1 MSHPFIKLM
10 EAAILQVEARFM
22 AQRGLPSPVLVQE
35 VKERLA
41 THTMREALASEPEVL
56 PRHKR
61 RGTWQ
66 LDNGE
71 IIDFPKDKQ
80 GRTRFLRHD
89 WNENDVALLQ
99 QMVEMQ
105 PRTFTFE
112 QITAERKFK
121 VSANQIERIRKGQL

>member
-1 MSHPFIKLM
+1 
-10 EAAILQVEARFM
+10 M
-22 AQRGLPSPVLVQE
+22 AQRGLPSPMLVQE

-41 THTMREALASEPEVL
+41 THTMREALSSEPEVL

-66 LDNGE
+66 LNNGE
-71 IIDFPKDKQ
+71 IIDFPRDKQ
-80 GRTRFLRHD
+80 GRTRFLRRD
-89 WNENDVALLQ
+89 YNANDVALLQ
-99 QMVEMQ
+99 QIVEMQ

-121 VSANQIERIRKGQL
+121 ADADQIERIRKGQL

>member
-22 AQRGLPSPVLVQE
+22 AQRGLPSPMPVQE
-35 VKERLA
+35 IKERL
-41 THTMREALASEPEVL
+41 HTMREALASEPEVL

-71 IIDFPKDKQ
+71 IVDFPKDKQ
-80 GRTRFLRHD
+80 GRTRFLRRD
-89 WNENDVALLQ
+89 YNANDVALLQ
-99 QMVEMQ
+99 QIVEMQ

-121 VSANQIERIRKGQL
+121 ADADQIKRIRKGQL

>member
-41 THTMREALASEPEVL
+41 THTMRTALASEPEVL
-56 PRHKR
+56 PRRKR

-66 LDNGE
+66 LANGE

-80 GRTRFLRHD
+80 GRTRFLRRD
-89 WNENDVALLQ
+89 YNTNDVAMLEKI
-99 QMVEMQ
+99 VEAQ

-112 QITAERKFK
+112 QIMAARKFK
-121 VSANQIERIRKGQL
+121 ARADQIERIRKGQL

>member
-22 AQRGLPSPVLVQE
+22 AQRGLPSPMLVQE

-61 RGTWQ
+61 RGTWR

-80 GRTRFLRHD
+80 GRTRFLRRD
-89 WNENDVALLQ
+89 YNANDVALLQ
-99 QMVEMQ
+99 QIVEMQ

-121 VSANQIERIRKGQL
+121 ASADQIERIRKGQL

>member
-1 MSHPFIKLM
+1 MSHPFIRRM

-22 AQRGLPSPVLVQE
+22 AQRRLPSPMLVQE

-71 IIDFPKDKQ
+71 IIDFPKDKH
-80 GRTRFLRHD
+80 GRTRFLRRQY
-89 WNENDVALLQ
+89 NAADVALLQ
-99 QMVEMQ
+99 QIVEMQ
-105 PRTFTFE
+105 PRTFTFD
-112 QITAERKFK
+112 QVIARKNQLR
-121 VSANQIERIRKGQL
+121 ANRRIK

>member
-1 MSHPFIKLM
+1 MSHPFIRRM

-22 AQRGLPSPVLVQE
+22 AQLGLPSPVLVQE
-35 VKERLA
+35 VKERA

-66 LDNGE
+66 LHNGE
-71 IIDFPKDKQ
+71 IIDFPKDKK
-80 GRTRFLRHD
+80 GRTRFLRS
-89 WNENDVALLQ
+89 NYNANDVALLRQ
-99 QMVEMQ
+99 IVEMQ

-112 QITAERKFK
+112 QITSGRRYKA
-121 VSANQIERIRKGQL
+121 SADQIARIRKGQL

>member
-41 THTMREALASEPEVL
+41 THTMREALASEPKIL

-61 RGTWQ
+61 RGTCQ

-80 GRTRFLRHD
+80 GRTRFLRRD
-89 WNENDVALLQ
+89 YNANDVALLRQ
-99 QMVEMQ
+99 IVEMQ

-121 VSANQIERIRKGQL
+121 ADADQIKRIRKGQL

>member
-1 MSHPFIKLM
+1 MSYPFIKLM

-22 AQRGLPSPVLVQE
+22 AQRGLPSPMLVQE

-41 THTMREALASEPEVL
+41 THAMREALASEPEVL

-66 LDNGE
+66 LANGE
-71 IIDFPKDKQ
+71 IIDFPKDKH
-80 GRTRFLRHD
+80 GRTRFLRRD
-89 WNENDVALLQ
+89 YNANDVALLQ
-99 QMVEMQ
+99 QIVQMQ

-121 VSANQIERIRKGQL
+121 ASADQIERIRKGQL

>member
-22 AQRGLPSPVLVQE
+22 AQRGLPSPMLVQE
-35 VKERLA
+35 LKERLA

-61 RGTWQ
+61 RGTWH

-71 IIDFPKDKQ
+71 IIDFPKDKR
-80 GRTRFLRHD
+80 GRTRFLRR
-89 WNENDVALLQ
+89 NYNANDVALLQ
-99 QMVEMQ
+99 QIVEMQ

-112 QITAERKFK
+112 QITAGRKFK
-121 VSANQIERIRKGQL
+121 ASANQIERIRKGQL

>member
-1 MSHPFIKLM
+1 MSHPFIRRM

-22 AQRGLPSPVLVQE
+22 AQRGLPSPMLVQE
-35 VKERLA
+35 TKERL
-41 THTMREALASEPEVL
+41 HTMREALASEPEVL

-61 RGTWQ
+61 RGTWH

-80 GRTRFLRHD
+80 GRTRFLRRD
-89 WNENDVALLQ
+89 YNANDVALLQ
-99 QMVEMQ
+99 QIVEMQ

-112 QITAERKFK
+112 QITAVRKFK
-121 VSANQIERIRKGQL
+121 ADADQIKRIRKGQL

>member
-1 MSHPFIKLM
+1 MSHPFIRRM

-22 AQRGLPSPVLVQE
+22 AQRGLPSPMLVQE
-35 VKERLA
+35 VKERL
-41 THTMREALASEPEVL
+41 HSMREALASEPQVL

-71 IIDFPKDKQ
+71 IIDFPKDQQ
-80 GRTRFLRHD
+80 GRTRFLRRD
-89 WNENDVALLQ
+89 YNANDVAMLEKI
-99 QMVEMQ
+99 VEAQ

-112 QITAERKFK
+112 EVMVGRKLKAGADQIK
-121 VSANQIERIRKGQL
+121 RIRKGQL

>member
-1 MSHPFIKLM
+1 M

-35 VKERLA
+35 IKERL
-41 THTMREALASEPEVL
+41 HTMRAALASEPEVL

-80 GRTRFLRHD
+80 GRTRFLRRD
-89 WNENDVALLQ
+89 YNANDVALLQ
-99 QMVEMQ
+99 QIVEMQ

-121 VSANQIERIRKGQL
+121 ADADQIKRIRKGQL

>member
-35 VKERLA
+35 VKERL
-41 THTMREALASEPEVL
+41 HTMREALASEPEVL

-66 LDNGE
+66 LANGE
-71 IIDFPKDKQ
+71 IIDFPKDKH
-80 GRTRFLRHD
+80 GRTRFLRRD
-89 WNENDVALLQ
+89 YNANDVALLQ
-99 QMVEMQ
+99 QIVQMQ
-105 PRTFTFE
+105 LRTFTFE

-121 VSANQIERIRKGQL
+121 ASANQIERIRKGQL

>member
-1 MSHPFIKLM
+1 MSHPFIRRM

-35 VKERLA
+35 IKERL
-41 THTMREALASEPEVL
+41 HTMREALASEPEVL

-71 IIDFPKDKQ
+71 IIEFPKDKQ
-80 GRTRFLRHD
+80 GRTRFLRRD
-89 WNENDVALLQ
+89 YNANDVAVLQ
-99 QMVEMQ
+99 QIVAMQ

-112 QITAERKFK
+112 QVTAERKFK
-121 VSANQIERIRKGQL
+121 ANADQIERVRKGQL

>member
-1 MSHPFIKLM
+1 MSHPFIKLT
-10 EAAILQVEARFM
+10 EAAIIEVERRFM

-41 THTMREALASEPEVL
+41 THTMREALASEPEFL

-61 RGTWQ
+61 RGTWR

-71 IIDFPKDKQ
+71 IIDFPRDKQ
-80 GRTRFLRHD
+80 GRTRFLRRD
-89 WNENDVALLQ
+89 YNANDVALLQ
-99 QMVEMQ
+99 QIVEMQ

-121 VSANQIERIRKGQL
+121 ASADQIKRIRKGQL

>member
-35 VKERLA
+35 VRERLA
-41 THTMREALASEPEVL
+41 VHTVREALASEPEVL

-61 RGTWQ
+61 RGTWH
-66 LDNGE
+66 LNNGE
-71 IIDFPKDKQ
+71 IVDFPKDKQ
-80 GRTRFLRHD
+80 GRTRFLRRD
-89 WNENDVALLQ
+89 YNANDVALLQ
-99 QMVEMQ
+99 QIVEMQ

-112 QITAERKFK
+112 QITAGRKFK
-121 VSANQIERIRKGQL
+121 ADADQIERIRKGQL

>member
-22 AQRGLPSPVLVQE
+22 AQRGLPSPMLVQE

-41 THTMREALASEPEVL
+41 THAMREALASEPEVL

-66 LDNGE
+66 LGNGE

-80 GRTRFLRHD
+80 GRTRFLRRD

-99 QMVEMQ
+99 QIVEMQ

-121 VSANQIERIRKGQL
+121 ADADQIKRIRKGQL

>member
-10 EAAILQVEARFM
+10 EAAIIEVERRFM
-22 AQRGLPSPVLVQE
+22 ARLGLPSPVLVQE
-35 VKERLA
+35 IKERL
-41 THTMREALASEPEVL
+41 HTMREALASEPEVL

-80 GRTRFLRHD
+80 GRTRFLRRD
-89 WNENDVALLQ
+89 YNANDVALLQ
-99 QMVEMQ
+99 QIVEMQ

-112 QITAERKFK
+112 QITAARKFK
-121 VSANQIERIRKGQL
+121 ADADQIKRIRKGQL

>member
-1 MSHPFIKLM
+1 MSHPFIRRM

-22 AQRGLPSPVLVQE
+22 AQRGLPSPALVRE
-35 VKERLA
+35 VKERL
-41 THTMREALASEPEVL
+41 HSMREALASEPEVL

-80 GRTRFLRHD
+80 GRTRFLRRD
-89 WNENDVALLQ
+89 YNANDVALLQ
-99 QMVEMQ
+99 QIVEMQ

-112 QITAERKFK
+112 QITAGRKYK
-121 VSANQIERIRKGQL
+121 ASANQIERIRKGQL

>member
-22 AQRGLPSPVLVQE
+22 AQRGLPSPMLVQE
-35 VKERLA
+35 VKERL
-41 THTMREALASEPEVL
+41 HTMREALASEPEVL

-61 RGTWQ
+61 SGTWQ

-71 IIDFPKDKQ
+71 IVDFPKDKQ
-80 GRTRFLRHD
+80 GRTRFLRRDYNAH
-89 WNENDVALLQ
+89 DVALLQ
-99 QMVEMQ
+99 QIVEMQ

-112 QITAERKFK
+112 QITADRKFK
-121 VSANQIERIRKGQL
+121 ADADQIKRIRKGQL

>member
-10 EAAILQVEARFM
+10 ETAILQVEARFM
-22 AQRGLPSPVLVQE
+22 AQRGLPSPMLVQE
-35 VKERLA
+35 VKERL
-41 THTMREALASEPEVL
+41 HTMREALASEPEVL

-80 GRTRFLRHD
+80 GRTRFLRRD
-89 WNENDVALLQ
+89 YNANDVALLQ
-99 QMVEMQ
+99 QIVEMQ

-121 VSANQIERIRKGQL
+121 ADADQIKRIRKGQL

>member
-1 MSHPFIKLM
+1 M

-22 AQRGLPSPVLVQE
+22 AQKGLPSPMLVQE
-35 VKERLA
+35 VKERL
-41 THTMREALASEPEVL
+41 HTMREALASEPEVL

-80 GRTRFLRHD
+80 GRTRRRDYNAH
-89 WNENDVALLQ
+89 DVAMLEKI
-99 QMVEMQ
+99 VEAQ
-105 PRTFTFE
+105 PRTFAFE
-112 QITAERKFK
+112 QITAGRKYK
-121 VSANQIERIRKGQL
+121 ASANQIERIRKAQL

>member
-1 MSHPFIKLM
+1 M

-22 AQRGLPSPVLVQE
+22 AQRGLPSPMLVQE
-35 VKERLA
+35 VKERL
-41 THTMREALASEPEVL
+41 HTMRTAMASEPEVL

-80 GRTRFLRHD
+80 GRTRFLRRD
-89 WNENDVALLQ
+89 YNANDVALLQ
-99 QMVEMQ
+99 QIVEMQ

-121 VSANQIERIRKGQL
+121 ASANQIERIRKGQL

>member
-22 AQRGLPSPVLVQE
+22 AQRSLPSPMLVQE

-41 THTMREALASEPEVL
+41 THTMRAALASEPEVL

-80 GRTRFLRHD
+80 GRTRFLRRD
-89 WNENDVALLQ
+89 YNANDVALLQ
-99 QMVEMQ
+99 QIVEMQ

-121 VSANQIERIRKGQL
+121 ASADQIERIRKGQL

>member
-10 EAAILQVEARFM
+10 EAAILELERRFM
-22 AQRGLPSPVLVQE
+22 EQRGLPSPVLVQE
-35 VKERLA
+35 VKERL
-41 THTMREALASEPEVL
+41 HTMREALASEPEVL

-61 RGTWQ
+61 RGTWR

-71 IIDFPKDKQ
+71 IIEFPKDKQ
-80 GRTRFLRHD
+80 GRTRFLRRD
-89 WNENDVALLQ
+89 YNANDVALLQ
-99 QMVEMQ
+99 RIVQMQ

-121 VSANQIERIRKGQL
+121 ADADQMKRIRKGQL

>member
-1 MSHPFIKLM
+1 MSHPFIRRM
-10 EAAILQVEARFM
+10 EAAILQIEARFM
-22 AQRGLPSPVLVQE
+22 AQRGLPSPMLVQE

-41 THTMREALASEPEVL
+41 THTMREALASEPTVL

-80 GRTRFLRHD
+80 GRTRFLRRD
-89 WNENDVALLQ
+89 YNANDVALLQ
-99 QMVEMQ
+99 QIVAMQ

-112 QITAERKFK
+112 QVTAERKFK
-121 VSANQIERIRKGQL
+121 ANADQIERVRKGQL

>member
-22 AQRGLPSPVLVQE
+22 AQMGLPSPMLVQE

-66 LDNGE
+66 LVNGE

-80 GRTRFLRHD
+80 GRTRFLRRDYNAH
-89 WNENDVALLQ
+89 DVALLQ
-99 QMVEMQ
+99 QIVEMQ

-112 QITAERKFK
+112 QITGGRKYK
-121 VSANQIERIRKGQL
+121 ASANQIERIRKGQL